1 MNRFC
6 CEVSKGKLVLLES
19 GDGKVK
25 FTVTR
30 PVSQEKLTDEKIN
43 SRADDPSGF
52 QESVKANYFFR
63 TALLTART
71 APNRTAAQGQM
82 IQVRCQSMV

>member
-43 SRADDPSGF
+43 SRADDPSSF
-52 QESVKANYFFR
+52 QESVKAN
-63 TALLTART
+63 
-71 APNRTAAQGQM
+71 
-82 IQVRCQSMV
+82 